1 MAIEPLQLLETLA
14 RRVQLE
20 QSDKEILQASAAW
33 GKQVAPQMADVF
45 YSYLGRD
52 EEMNQILNASE
63 GRLQRLHKT
72 FEDWFCEMFTGID
85 NWGKAYADR
94 RWKIGLVHVRIGIN
108 PQHVVPAM
116 SVVIKAVRERLRQDH
131 QPEALENA
139 LSKVCMIDLAFIEQA
154 YVEVSSQAVLQET
167 GWTQALFQ
175 RLIATG
181 AAAM

>member
-1 MAIEPLQLLETLA
+1 MTIEPLKLLETLA

-20 QSDKEILQASAAW
+20 QADKEALQGASNW
-33 GKQVAPQMADVF
+33 GKQIASQMADVF

-52 EEMNQILNASE
+52 EEMNQILNGSE

-72 FEDWFCEMFTGID
+72 FEDWFVEMFTGID
-85 NWGKAYADR
+85 NWGKIYAER
-94 RWKIGLVHVRIGIN
+94 RWKIGLVHVRLGIN

-116 SVVIKAVRERLRQDH
+116 SVVIKAVREHSRQDN
-131 QPEALENA
+131 QPETLENA
-139 LSKVCMIDLAFIEQA
+139 LSKVCMIDLAFMEQA

-181 AAAM
+181 AAAI